1 MNMMRQRFYMIAFMM
16 TIMVSCESPVSDSV
30 SEDGYT
36 ISADKTVIQA
46 DGKDMALFTI
56 KDPSGKIVS
65 TDSETGVIYFENV
78 KTGKRLPRR
87 SKGFVS
93 MDNGE
98 YEFVGIYRGTYT
110 SNTVRISAV
119 NRGKYE
125 KFHRNVAIFKLTGA
139 WCPACP
145 GMTEALH
152 DLEED
157 VRKHVVVLAC
167 HYNDIYSA
175 PGLGEALSVDFDN
188 NSFPA
193 NVYDLYMLDRS
204 VTDIAS
210 IVNERRADSPATCG
224 IRISGFGCIDGNL
237 RVDAALTSSEGG
249 SYDLAC
255 AILKDNNY
263 LAYDGRTSYAPDGYY
278 HDIVW
283 AASEN
288 VRAFKGSTSVTLE
301 KDGQMERTFT
311 FAYGGNDAM
320 LDDLKAVVFAHRK
333 DADGGTSVDNAV
345 LCCFGETKD
354 YIYNE

>member
-1 MNMMRQRFYMIAFMM
+1 MNLMRHRFHIIFMM
-16 TIMVSCESPVSDSV
+16 VIMTSCESSGPVTV
-30 SEDGYT
+30 AEDGYT
-36 ISADKTVIQA
+36 IHADKTVIQA

-56 KDPSGKIVS
+56 KDPSGKVVS
-65 TDSETGVIYFENV
+65 TDSEIGVIYYENV
-78 KTGKRLPRR
+78 KTGKRLTRR
-87 SKGFVS
+87 SKGFAS
-93 MDNGE
+93 LDNGE

-110 SNTVRISAV
+110 SNSVRISAV

-125 KFHRNVAIFKLTGA
+125 KFHRNVTIFKLTGA

-145 GMTEALH
+145 GMTEALL
-152 DLEED
+152 DLEEEIQ
-157 VRKHVVVLAC
+157 KHVIVLAC
-167 HYNDIYSA
+167 HYDDIYSTT
-175 PGLGEALSVDFDN
+175 GLGEALSIDFGN

-193 NVYDLYMLDRS
+193 NIYDLYMLDHS

-210 IVNERRADSPATCG
+210 IVNERRAESPATCG
-224 IRISGFGCIDGNL
+224 IRISGFTCSGGDL
-237 RVDAALTSSEGG
+237 RVDAFLTSSEGG

-278 HDIVW
+278 HDVVW

-288 VRAFKGSTSVTLE
+288 IRAFRGSSQITLDKGGQAE
-301 KDGQMERTFT
+301 KTFT

-320 LDDLKAVVFAHRK
+320 LNDLKAVVFAHRK

-345 LCCFGETKD
+345 LCAFGGTSD
-354 YIYNE
+354 YRYNE